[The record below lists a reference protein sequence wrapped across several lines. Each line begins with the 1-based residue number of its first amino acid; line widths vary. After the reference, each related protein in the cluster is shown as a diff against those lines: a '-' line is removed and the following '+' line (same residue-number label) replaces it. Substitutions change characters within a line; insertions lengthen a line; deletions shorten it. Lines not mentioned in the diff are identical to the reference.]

1 MDILFASQK
10 LERLCHDETLATRTL
25 GQACA
30 RKLRARLDDLAA
42 AAHLGHAPRLPGRF
56 HQIRGEWVSIV
67 VRRELMLRYCVDL
80 LCGSGLVIRPA
91 PNPVPTRADGT
102 PDLAQITAVC
112 VEYIGDYHD

>member
-56 HQIRGEWVSIV
+56 HLLRGEWKGCYALDLQGG
-67 VRRELMLRYCVDL
+67 RR
-80 LCGSGLVIRPA
+80 LVIRPA